1 MKKSILVIVFCVFGI
16 SQVLAQ
22 AVSVKNSPRPFT
34 IVPPSSWVQ
43 QPTST
48 GNSRVKFIAPPGRP
62 AAECAV
68 IVQEYP
74 IAKDIPQSTLDKG
87 MLEGLTISE
96 MTEQLSAIVN
106 NVKIFSIA
114 SANISGYPAQLANCQ
129 YSVGTP
135 SGEVWVRG
143 IYVTTATTPGLIW
156 IVSCGATGR
165 DAKEAQKGY
174 SYWQLELLKFPTNIK
189 IQ

>member
-1 MKKSILVIVFCVFGI
+1 MRINIWLIAFCVLTS
-16 SQVLAQ
+16 SQVFAQ
-22 AVSVKNSPRPFT
+22 TVSVKNSPRPFT
-34 IVPPSSWVQ
+34 IIPPTSWVQ

-48 GNSRVKFIAPPGRP
+48 GNSRVKFAAPPGAP

-96 MTEQLSAIVN
+96 MTEQLSAIFN
-106 NVKIFSIA
+106 NVKIFSVA
-114 SANISGYPAQLANCQ
+114 VANISGHPAQLANYL
-129 YSVGTP
+129 YSVGIP
-135 SGEVWVRG
+135 SGEIWVRG
-143 IYVTTATTPGLIW
+143 IYITAATTPGLIW
-156 IVSCGATGR
+156 IICCGATGQ
-165 DAKEAQKGY
+165 DANEAQKGY
-174 SYWQLELLKFPTNIK
+174 SYWQLEFIKFQTNIK